1 MKPYLIIFIVFIFV
15 ITVFCSLSFA
25 TDRNNSES
33 EYIIG
38 IGDVVQ
44 ISVWQNE
51 QFNGIM
57 TVGPDGKITIPLLG
71 DIIVADRNRKQVKDD
86 ITSKLSKFIKEGAE
100 VTVSVTQ
107 FNSQKIFV
115 FGRVMRPSTITF
127 QSPPS
132 LLEIMIQAEPAPDA
146 DLTSVKVIP
155 VDPSIRKPITVNMI
169 DALQRGDTSQ
179 LPKLLSGDT
188 VYVPRIETVTKET
201 PRETIT
207 QPIPTPTSKAEE
219 EKFVVNVMGAV
230 ASPNSFVFTEEPTLT
245 QALMRAGGVT
255 DSMALKSIRVI
266 RNSATEENKVIYV
279 DLDKYLKEGDNSILP
294 KLYSG
299 DTIYVPPVMQ
309 EKIKESSITI
319 TGEVTKPGSYA
330 ILEPVDILDAISM
343 AGGLTL
349 NADSEKIRVR
359 RENNDSYQDKI
370 VNINELLNDI
380 RSSVPPEM
388 VGQGYRIYVPTK
400 ERSIVI
406 TTASAT
412 RGIIVF
418 LADLVPVYGL
428 YRLIK

>member
-1 MKPYLIIFIVFIFV
+1 MFF
-15 ITVFCSLSFA
+15 ITVMFLFYAFCNLSFA
-25 TDRNNSES
+25 VDGNNNTS
-33 EYIIG
+33 EYVIG

-86 ITSKLSKFIKEGAE
+86 LTSKLSKFIKEGAE

-115 FGRVMRPSTITF
+115 FGRVMRPAIITF

-132 LLEIMIQAEPAPDA
+132 LLEIMIQVEPTPDA

-169 DALQRGDTSQ
+169 DAMQRGDTSQ

-188 VYVPRIETVTKET
+188 IYVPRIEIATGKTPIET
-201 PRETIT
+201 
-207 QPIPTPTSKAEE
+207 IPTPTLTSKAEE

-230 ASPNSFVFTEEPTLT
+230 ATPNSYVFKEEPTLT
-245 QALMRAGGVT
+245 QALMSAGGVT

-266 RNSATEENKVIYV
+266 RNSATEGDKVIYV
-279 DLDKYLKEGDNSILP
+279 DVDRYLKEGDKSLLP

-309 EKIKESSITI
+309 EKMKELSITI
-319 TGEVTKPGSYA
+319 TGEVTKPGTYA
-330 ILEPVDILDAISM
+330 ILEPMDILDAISM
-343 AGGLTL
+343 AGGLTI
-349 NADSEKIRVR
+349 NADPERVR
-359 RENNDSYQDKI
+359 VRKENADSYQDKI
-370 VNINELLNDI
+370 VNISELLNDV
-380 RSSVPPEM
+380 RSDSPPEM
-388 VGQGYRIYVPTK
+388 VGLGYRIYVQSK

-418 LADLVPVYGL
+418 LADLIPIYGI